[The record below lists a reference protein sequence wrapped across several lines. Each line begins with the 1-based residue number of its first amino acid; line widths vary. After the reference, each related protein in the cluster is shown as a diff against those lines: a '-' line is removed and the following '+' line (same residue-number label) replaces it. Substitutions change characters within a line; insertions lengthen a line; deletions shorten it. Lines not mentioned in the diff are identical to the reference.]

1 VISIGEEIV
10 VMAMMMAIF
19 LRITAEAMIGPAFG
33 VKGCNFAINHT
44 AKAND
49 HIAQNMVFNNAQA
62 PVFKHLHRR
71 MAIAN
76 VPGHAGRRNG
86 AGTGNGQNRFG
97 GGTHY
102 NNATIGQFQM
112 IAIAQTHRM
121 GQIQQKGRAR
131 IIKQANAPPV
141 PVSKSQRYRPA
152 HFGGMVLPDGNM
164 FNGAPHDPAP

>member
-1 VISIGEEIV
+1 VISVGEKVV

-19 LRITAEAMIGPAFG
+19 LRIATQCVISAAFG
-33 VKGCNFAINHT
+33 VKRCDFAINHT

-49 HIAQNMVFNNAQA
+49 HVTQNVVFNYAQA

-71 MAIAN
+71 MAVAN

-86 AGTGNGQNRFG
+86 AGTGNGQYRFG

-102 NNATIGQFQM
+102 NHAAISQFQM

-141 PVSKSQRYRPA
+141 PVSKGQRYRPA
-152 HFGGMVLPDGNM
+152 HFSGRCLPNGDM